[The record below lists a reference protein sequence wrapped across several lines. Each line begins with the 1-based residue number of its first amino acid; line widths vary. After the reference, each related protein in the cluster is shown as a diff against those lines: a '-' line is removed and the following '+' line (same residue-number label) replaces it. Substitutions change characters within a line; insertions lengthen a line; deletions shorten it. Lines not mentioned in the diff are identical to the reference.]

1 MIVSFLIGFS
11 PYALLLIGFW
21 PQVGS
26 AASTGGF
33 YAFVLIANAFGIVAL
48 ISATSM
54 IAEIVEDLGA
64 DAVVIGVTRQRKRQT
79 ETFAIPFG
87 NLHAVRGVAE
97 FIYGTLADEDDED
110 DEVVL
115 EDEDDE

>member
-1 MIVSFLIGFS
+1 MSEKPSGPSIEVHRRIRR
-11 PYALLLIGFW
+11 
-21 PQVGS
+21 
-26 AASTGGF
+26 
-33 YAFVLIANAFGIVAL
+33 
-48 ISATSM
+48 M

-110 DEVVL
+110 DL
-115 EDEDDE
+115 EDDIESEEVADE